1 MQWINN
7 YSVNM
12 EYLCEAGNVQIY
24 FNLLYGFIIVM
35 RLNLFY
41 FDGA

>member
-1 MQWINN
+1 
-7 YSVNM
+7 M

-24 FNLLYGFIIVM
+24 FNLLDGFIFVM
-35 RLNLFY
+35 RLNWFY